1 MPLPIDYAKRV
12 YAGVLGK
19 IVGVYLGRPVE
30 GWSYERIAA
39 EIGEIWYYVDQHP
52 AIRARQPA
60 AGADRRR
67 YLRDVHLRAGAG
79 GLRA

>member
-1 MPLPIDYAKRV
+1 MPLPIDYAERV

-52 AIRARQPA
+52 AIRVEQ
-60 AGADRRR
+60 
-67 YLRDVHLRAGAG
+67 RAGSDEHN
-79 GLRA
+79 GLYRTAQAPSPEGCR